1 MPLAEHFEMITRRK
15 AVRLLGSASVGTW
28 FAASSLKLD
37 FSISPSLS
45 AVPEKEDSTPA
56 LAPGAPTSP
65 ERIALID
72 TFKKQSEGLQE
83 KFEPRTHKS
92 DWVMPYRLFRP
103 EAPRKLPLVLY
114 LHVSYLAQT
123 SKPAR
128 VIPYSPECVVGAAT
142 ADSQLSWV
150 AGVFQAK
157 ERRSDHIQPSA
168 FFVRVNAVN
177 SDGRHEST

>member
-1 MPLAEHFEMITRRK
+1 MPMRGRVAPDTPRFLQ
-15 AVRLLGSASVGTW
+15 
-28 FAASSLKLD
+28 LD
-37 FSISPSLS
+37 PST
-45 AVPEKEDSTPA
+45 E
-56 LAPGAPTSP
+56 
-65 ERIALID
+65 
-72 TFKKQSEGLQE
+72 Q
-83 KFEPRTHKS
+83 
-92 DWVMPYRLFRP
+92 
-103 EAPRKLPLVLY
+103 PLVLY
-114 LHVSYLAQT
+114 LPVSYLAQT
-123 SKPAR
+123 SKPPR